1 MRSVSWNYL
10 GYFVE
15 CGAGLLLTAY
25 VVRRIPVHDFG
36 IYLLAQAIA
45 AFLYLLEFGM
55 GSMLVSLYVSTFA
68 RKGIAE
74 TGRLTSTVFMA
85 LLASGS
91 VGALVLSLAAM
102 CMPELLRLPPEDAA
116 LAGRVLILMS
126 MAVALALPQT
136 ALELLCQAFH
146 RFDRINQVQIVVVML
161 RVGLSVAVLMA
172 GKGIVAFATVQVAV
186 WAVRLVGL
194 WIAASASIS
203 GLSLRLQFDRGLLLE
218 ALHMSKWAFG
228 DDISHRIAL
237 NTEPVVLA
245 AFASFEQVALFGV
258 GSRLPAHLYHSAA
271 RGLSVLIPTLSQ
283 HHAEGDKARL
293 RVTFSSA
300 YRICMTGLAPTAIFG
315 AICAPALVRVWAGPA
330 YANAAPVLAYLLMS
344 ALSMVMMLPSDM
356 VLYSHAHIKQAAG
369 FSVLQT
375 FGKVAVASALA
386 GKFGA
391 VGVAAGV
398 TLWHWC
404 VSLFFYFPA
413 ACRIAETGPIELWRA
428 ALSENRTANVIQGA
442 VFLFF
447 VVALAVGMR
456 VLGSTQMFV
465 VFALISLLY
474 AAIWFYYTALP
485 MWRRS
490 RNESPAAS

>member
-1 MRSVSWNYL
+1 
-10 GYFVE
+10 
-15 CGAGLLLTAY
+15 
-25 VVRRIPVHDFG
+25 
-36 IYLLAQAIA
+36 
-45 AFLYLLEFGM
+45 
-55 GSMLVSLYVSTFA
+55 
-68 RKGIAE
+68 
-74 TGRLTSTVFMA
+74 
-85 LLASGS
+85 
-91 VGALVLSLAAM
+91 
-102 CMPELLRLPPEDAA
+102 
-116 LAGRVLILMS
+116 
-126 MAVALALPQT
+126 
-136 ALELLCQAFH
+136 
-146 RFDRINQVQIVVVML
+146 L